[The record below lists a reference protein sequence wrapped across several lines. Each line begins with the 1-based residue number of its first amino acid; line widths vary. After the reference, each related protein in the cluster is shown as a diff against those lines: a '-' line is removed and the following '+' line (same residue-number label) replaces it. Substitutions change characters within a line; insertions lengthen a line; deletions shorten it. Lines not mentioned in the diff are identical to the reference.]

1 MKSLKKFDVKM
12 LALWLLA
19 LTVFLMLAFLPPMK
33 RNIVFGIAV
42 GATLV
47 MFGFVAVAYALSFMY
62 DETLTS
68 KLLGYPIFR
77 VSVFA
82 LGAQGVICL
91 LLVVL
96 SRACPIWLAVAVE
109 GVMIA
114 GAAVA
119 MIGTEAA
126 RGVVESNE
134 DALSDRIANMKR
146 LRRLALVQRD
156 AQMDECVRAAAA
168 RLAEALAYAD
178 PVTSEATREAEERIE
193 VLLGTLTSGSSQE
206 RLDAISQAE
215 ACVRQRSAA
224 AKESK

>member
-1 MKSLKKFDVKM
+1 MKGLKKFDVKM

-19 LTVFLMLAFLPPMK
+19 LTVFLMLAFLPPME
-33 RNIVFGIAV
+33 RNAVFGIAV
-42 GATLV
+42 GATLFI
-47 MFGFVAVAYALSFMY
+47 FGFVAVAYVLSFMH
-62 DETLTS
+62 DGTLTS

-91 LLVVL
+91 LLVAL
-96 SRACPIWLAVAVE
+96 SRACPVWLAVAVE

-114 GAAVA
+114 GIACA

-126 RGVVESNE
+126 RGVVERSE
-134 DALSDRIANMKR
+134 QTLDSRTANMKR
-146 LRRLALVQRD
+146 LRRLAQAQRD
-156 AQMDECVRAAAA
+156 AQQDERVRAAAA

-178 PVTSEATREAEERIE
+178 PVTSAATREAEARIE
-193 VLLGTLTSGSSQE
+193 ALLGTLSSGTAQE

-224 AKESK
+224 AKGSK